1 MILAR
6 FRTQPEEKRKFVV
19 DYSERLQEGEVLV
32 SLFAI
37 KVEPADADMLNV
49 SGGIHPDG
57 DKVVL
62 YTTGGKS
69 LMDYKVTLQVETSD
83 NNVVWEDELQFMVE
97 DI

>member
-6 FRTQPEEKRKFVV
+6 FRVQPDERRKFVV
-19 DYSERLQEGEVLV
+19 DYSERLADGEKIVR
-32 SLFAI
+32 I
-37 KVEPADADMLNV
+37 KAVKIEPADGNPITV

-62 YTTGGKS
+62 YTAGGES
-69 LMDYKVTLQVETSD
+69 LQDYKVELQVETTD
-83 NNVVWEDELQFMVE
+83 NHVVWEDELLFMVE